1 MEQSRRALEL
11 VTRIGEVLLKNGG
24 EIFRVQQTMQLVA
37 KAYGI
42 PGFQV
47 YVLANGLFVS
57 MQEEGRTITLPVR
70 ETAAPLQEQP
80 GREHLANQ
88 TLASQVRYV
97 PLSSVHL
104 GRVAAVNNLS
114 REIVAQKYTVEE
126 ASRKIEQ
133 IDKLP
138 FTSNAVQTLMSGL
151 GAGAFCILFGGSLL
165 DSAAAFLSG
174 LVLWIFVLFLTAR
187 GANKIMVNILAS
199 ALVTAMGVLFFH
211 LFSFGDSMDMIVIGS
226 IVPLLPGVPLTN
238 SIRDYLNGDY
248 LSGTI
253 RMIDAVLVAFVA
265 TVAFGVLFQVPK
277 EQYAFSGICGAA
289 GWLCYLLVM
298 QNYPSTTIASFAAAV
313 VLTMMSRIFA
323 VWRKTP
329 VTVFL
334 ICGIF
339 PLVPGAGIY
348 YTAYYFIMGDN
359 AMALSKGIET
369 IKIAVAIALAIV
381 FVFSMPNPVAAA
393 LRRRK

>member
-57 MQEEGRTITLPVR
+57 MQEEGRTITRPV
-70 ETAAPLQEQP
+70 ESGDAAGQEHLFGQ
-80 GREHLANQ
+80 EHLASQ
-88 TLASQVRYV
+88 AHLASQVRYV

-151 GAGAFCILFGGSLL
+151 GAGAFCILFGGSML

-253 RMIDAVLVAFVA
+253 RMIDAVLVA
-265 TVAFGVLFQVPK
+265 
-277 EQYAFSGICGAA
+277 C
-289 GWLCYLLVM
+289 C
-298 QNYPSTTIASFAAAV
+298 
-313 VLTMMSRIFA
+313 
-323 VWRKTP
+323 
-329 VTVFL
+329 
-334 ICGIF
+334 
-339 PLVPGAGIY
+339 
-348 YTAYYFIMGDN
+348 
-359 AMALSKGIET
+359 
-369 IKIAVAIALAIV
+369 IALGVGIV
-381 FVFSMPNPVAAA
+381 LRVFQLVTA
-393 LRRRK
+393 

>member
-57 MQEEGRTITLPVR
+57 MQEEGRTITRPV
-70 ETAAPLQEQP
+70 ESGDAAGQAHLFGQ
-80 GREHLANQ
+80 EHLASQ
-88 TLASQVRYV
+88 AHLASQVRYV

-211 LFSFGDSMDMIVIGS
+211 LFSFGNSMDMIVIGS

-253 RMIDAVLVAFVA
+253 RMIDAVLVA
-265 TVAFGVLFQVPK
+265 
-277 EQYAFSGICGAA
+277 C
-289 GWLCYLLVM
+289 C
-298 QNYPSTTIASFAAAV
+298 
-313 VLTMMSRIFA
+313 
-323 VWRKTP
+323 
-329 VTVFL
+329 
-334 ICGIF
+334 
-339 PLVPGAGIY
+339 
-348 YTAYYFIMGDN
+348 
-359 AMALSKGIET
+359 
-369 IKIAVAIALAIV
+369 IALGVGIV
-381 FVFSMPNPVAAA
+381 LRVFQLVTA
-393 LRRRK
+393 

>member
-57 MQEEGRTITLPVR
+57 MQEEGRTITRPV
-70 ETAAPLQEQP
+70 ESGDAAGQEYLFGQ
-80 GREHLANQ
+80 EHLASQ
-88 TLASQVRYV
+88 ARLASQVRYV
-97 PLSSVHL
+97 QLSSVHL

-253 RMIDAVLVAFVA
+253 RMIDAVLVA
-265 TVAFGVLFQVPK
+265 
-277 EQYAFSGICGAA
+277 C
-289 GWLCYLLVM
+289 C
-298 QNYPSTTIASFAAAV
+298 
-313 VLTMMSRIFA
+313 
-323 VWRKTP
+323 
-329 VTVFL
+329 
-334 ICGIF
+334 
-339 PLVPGAGIY
+339 
-348 YTAYYFIMGDN
+348 
-359 AMALSKGIET
+359 
-369 IKIAVAIALAIV
+369 IALGVGIV
-381 FVFSMPNPVAAA
+381 LRVFQLVTA
-393 LRRRK
+393 

>member
-57 MQEEGRTITLPVR
+57 MQEEGRTITRPV
-70 ETAAPLQEQP
+70 ESGDAAGQEQLF
-80 GREHLANQ
+80 GQEHLASRAH
-88 TLASQVRYV
+88 LASQVRYV

-199 ALVTAMGVLFFH
+199 ALVTAMGVLFSH

-253 RMIDAVLVAFVA
+253 RMIDAVLVA
-265 TVAFGVLFQVPK
+265 
-277 EQYAFSGICGAA
+277 C
-289 GWLCYLLVM
+289 C
-298 QNYPSTTIASFAAAV
+298 
-313 VLTMMSRIFA
+313 
-323 VWRKTP
+323 
-329 VTVFL
+329 
-334 ICGIF
+334 
-339 PLVPGAGIY
+339 
-348 YTAYYFIMGDN
+348 
-359 AMALSKGIET
+359 
-369 IKIAVAIALAIV
+369 IALGVGIVLRVFQMVTAI
-381 FVFSMPNPVAAA
+381 
-393 LRRRK
+393 

>member
-57 MQEEGRTITLPVR
+57 MQEEGRTITRPV
-70 ETAAPLQEQP
+70 ESGDAAGQEYLFGQ
-80 GREHLANQ
+80 EHLASQ
-88 TLASQVRYV
+88 ARLASQVRYV

-253 RMIDAVLVAFVA
+253 RMIDAVLVA
-265 TVAFGVLFQVPK
+265 
-277 EQYAFSGICGAA
+277 C
-289 GWLCYLLVM
+289 C
-298 QNYPSTTIASFAAAV
+298 
-313 VLTMMSRIFA
+313 
-323 VWRKTP
+323 
-329 VTVFL
+329 
-334 ICGIF
+334 
-339 PLVPGAGIY
+339 
-348 YTAYYFIMGDN
+348 
-359 AMALSKGIET
+359 
-369 IKIAVAIALAIV
+369 IALGVGIV
-381 FVFSMPNPVAAA
+381 LRVFQLVTA
-393 LRRRK
+393 

>member
-57 MQEEGRTITLPVR
+57 MQEEGRTITRPV
-70 ETAAPLQEQP
+70 ESGDAAGQEQLF
-80 GREHLANQ
+80 GQAHLASRAH
-88 TLASQVRYV
+88 LASQVRYV

-174 LVLWIFVLFLTAR
+174 LALWLFVLFLTAR

-253 RMIDAVLVAFVA
+253 RMIDAVLVA
-265 TVAFGVLFQVPK
+265 
-277 EQYAFSGICGAA
+277 C
-289 GWLCYLLVM
+289 C
-298 QNYPSTTIASFAAAV
+298 
-313 VLTMMSRIFA
+313 
-323 VWRKTP
+323 
-329 VTVFL
+329 
-334 ICGIF
+334 
-339 PLVPGAGIY
+339 
-348 YTAYYFIMGDN
+348 
-359 AMALSKGIET
+359 
-369 IKIAVAIALAIV
+369 IALGVGIV
-381 FVFSMPNPVAAA
+381 LRVFQLVTA
-393 LRRRK
+393 

>member
-1 MEQSRRALEL
+1 MLHWSIEIKISCRQKGETVLEQSRRALEL

-57 MQEEGRTITLPVR
+57 MQEEGRTITRPV
-70 ETAAPLQEQP
+70 ESGDAAGQEHLFGQ
-80 GREHLANQ
+80 EHLASQ
-88 TLASQVRYV
+88 AHLASQVRYV

-126 ASRKIEQ
+126 ASWKIEQ

-253 RMIDAVLVAFVA
+253 RMIDAVLVA
-265 TVAFGVLFQVPK
+265 
-277 EQYAFSGICGAA
+277 C
-289 GWLCYLLVM
+289 C
-298 QNYPSTTIASFAAAV
+298 
-313 VLTMMSRIFA
+313 
-323 VWRKTP
+323 
-329 VTVFL
+329 
-334 ICGIF
+334 
-339 PLVPGAGIY
+339 
-348 YTAYYFIMGDN
+348 
-359 AMALSKGIET
+359 
-369 IKIAVAIALAIV
+369 IALGVGIV
-381 FVFSMPNPVAAA
+381 LRVFQLVTA
-393 LRRRK
+393 

>member
-57 MQEEGRTITLPVR
+57 MQEEGRTITRPV
-70 ETAAPLQEQP
+70 ESGDAAGQ
-80 GREHLANQ
+80 EHLFGQAHLASQ
-88 TLASQVRYV
+88 ARLASQVRYV

-211 LFSFGDSMDMIVIGS
+211 LFSFGNSMDMIVIGS

-253 RMIDAVLVAFVA
+253 RMIDAVLVA
-265 TVAFGVLFQVPK
+265 
-277 EQYAFSGICGAA
+277 C
-289 GWLCYLLVM
+289 C
-298 QNYPSTTIASFAAAV
+298 
-313 VLTMMSRIFA
+313 
-323 VWRKTP
+323 
-329 VTVFL
+329 
-334 ICGIF
+334 
-339 PLVPGAGIY
+339 
-348 YTAYYFIMGDN
+348 
-359 AMALSKGIET
+359 
-369 IKIAVAIALAIV
+369 IALGVGIV
-381 FVFSMPNPVAAA
+381 LRVFQLVTA
-393 LRRRK
+393 

>member
-1 MEQSRRALEL
+1 MEIKISCRQKGETVLEQSRRALEL

-57 MQEEGRTITLPVR
+57 MQEEGRTITRPV
-70 ETAAPLQEQP
+70 ESGDAVGQEHLFGQ
-80 GREHLANQ
+80 EHLASQ
-88 TLASQVRYV
+88 AHLASQVRYV

-253 RMIDAVLVAFVA
+253 RMIDAVLVA
-265 TVAFGVLFQVPK
+265 
-277 EQYAFSGICGAA
+277 C
-289 GWLCYLLVM
+289 C
-298 QNYPSTTIASFAAAV
+298 
-313 VLTMMSRIFA
+313 
-323 VWRKTP
+323 
-329 VTVFL
+329 
-334 ICGIF
+334 
-339 PLVPGAGIY
+339 
-348 YTAYYFIMGDN
+348 
-359 AMALSKGIET
+359 
-369 IKIAVAIALAIV
+369 IALGVGIV
-381 FVFSMPNPVAAA
+381 LRVFQLVTA
-393 LRRRK
+393 

>member
-57 MQEEGRTITLPVR
+57 MQEEGRTITRPV
-70 ETAAPLQEQP
+70 ESSDAAGQEHLFGQ
-80 GREHLANQ
+80 EHLASQ
-88 TLASQVRYV
+88 AHLASQVRYV

-253 RMIDAVLVAFVA
+253 RMIDAVLVA
-265 TVAFGVLFQVPK
+265 
-277 EQYAFSGICGAA
+277 C
-289 GWLCYLLVM
+289 C
-298 QNYPSTTIASFAAAV
+298 
-313 VLTMMSRIFA
+313 
-323 VWRKTP
+323 
-329 VTVFL
+329 
-334 ICGIF
+334 
-339 PLVPGAGIY
+339 
-348 YTAYYFIMGDN
+348 
-359 AMALSKGIET
+359 
-369 IKIAVAIALAIV
+369 IALGVGIV
-381 FVFSMPNPVAAA
+381 LRVFQLVTA
-393 LRRRK
+393 

>member
-57 MQEEGRTITLPVR
+57 MQEEGRTITRPV
-70 ETAAPLQEQP
+70 ESADAAGQEHLFGQ
-80 GREHLANQ
+80 EHLASQ
-88 TLASQVRYV
+88 AHLASQVRYV
-97 PLSSVHL
+97 PRSSVHL

-253 RMIDAVLVAFVA
+253 RMIDAVLVA
-265 TVAFGVLFQVPK
+265 
-277 EQYAFSGICGAA
+277 C
-289 GWLCYLLVM
+289 C
-298 QNYPSTTIASFAAAV
+298 
-313 VLTMMSRIFA
+313 
-323 VWRKTP
+323 
-329 VTVFL
+329 
-334 ICGIF
+334 
-339 PLVPGAGIY
+339 
-348 YTAYYFIMGDN
+348 
-359 AMALSKGIET
+359 
-369 IKIAVAIALAIV
+369 IALGVGIV
-381 FVFSMPNPVAAA
+381 LRVFQLVTA
-393 LRRRK
+393 

>member
-57 MQEEGRTITLPVR
+57 MQEEGRTITWPV
-70 ETAAPLQEQP
+70 ESGDAAGQEHLFGQ
-80 GREHLANQ
+80 EHLASQ
-88 TLASQVRYV
+88 AHLASQVRYV

-253 RMIDAVLVAFVA
+253 RMIDAVLVA
-265 TVAFGVLFQVPK
+265 
-277 EQYAFSGICGAA
+277 C
-289 GWLCYLLVM
+289 C
-298 QNYPSTTIASFAAAV
+298 
-313 VLTMMSRIFA
+313 
-323 VWRKTP
+323 
-329 VTVFL
+329 
-334 ICGIF
+334 
-339 PLVPGAGIY
+339 
-348 YTAYYFIMGDN
+348 
-359 AMALSKGIET
+359 
-369 IKIAVAIALAIV
+369 IALGVGIV
-381 FVFSMPNPVAAA
+381 LRVFQLVTA
-393 LRRRK
+393 

>member
-1 MEQSRRALEL
+1 MLHWSIEIKISCRQKGETVLEQSRRALEL

-57 MQEEGRTITLPVR
+57 MQEEGRTITRPV
-70 ETAAPLQEQP
+70 ESGDAAGQEHLFGQ
-80 GREHLANQ
+80 EHLASQ
-88 TLASQVRYV
+88 AHLASQVRYV

-253 RMIDAVLVAFVA
+253 RMIDALLIAASIAIGTGLVLSLYSLLTGVVVA
-265 TVAFGVLFQVPK
+265 
-277 EQYAFSGICGAA
+277 
-289 GWLCYLLVM
+289 
-298 QNYPSTTIASFAAAV
+298 
-313 VLTMMSRIFA
+313 
-323 VWRKTP
+323 
-329 VTVFL
+329 
-334 ICGIF
+334 
-339 PLVPGAGIY
+339 
-348 YTAYYFIMGDN
+348 
-359 AMALSKGIET
+359 
-369 IKIAVAIALAIV
+369 
-381 FVFSMPNPVAAA
+381 
-393 LRRRK
+393 

>member
-57 MQEEGRTITLPVR
+57 MQEEGRTITRPV
-70 ETAAPLQEQP
+70 ESGDAAGQEHLFGQ
-80 GREHLANQ
+80 EHLACQ
-88 TLASQVRYV
+88 AHLASQVRYV

-211 LFSFGDSMDMIVIGS
+211 LFSFGNSMDMIVIGS

-253 RMIDAVLVAFVA
+253 RMIDAVLVA
-265 TVAFGVLFQVPK
+265 
-277 EQYAFSGICGAA
+277 C
-289 GWLCYLLVM
+289 C
-298 QNYPSTTIASFAAAV
+298 
-313 VLTMMSRIFA
+313 
-323 VWRKTP
+323 
-329 VTVFL
+329 
-334 ICGIF
+334 
-339 PLVPGAGIY
+339 
-348 YTAYYFIMGDN
+348 
-359 AMALSKGIET
+359 
-369 IKIAVAIALAIV
+369 IALGVGIV
-381 FVFSMPNPVAAA
+381 LRVFQLVTA
-393 LRRRK
+393 

>member
-1 MEQSRRALEL
+1 MLHWSIEIKISCRQKGETVLEQSRRALEL

-57 MQEEGRTITLPVR
+57 MQEEGRTITRPV
-70 ETAAPLQEQP
+70 ESGDAAGQEQLF
-80 GREHLANQ
+80 GQEHLASRAH
-88 TLASQVRYV
+88 LASQVRYV

-126 ASRKIEQ
+126 ASQKIEQ

-253 RMIDAVLVAFVA
+253 RMIDAVLVA
-265 TVAFGVLFQVPK
+265 
-277 EQYAFSGICGAA
+277 C
-289 GWLCYLLVM
+289 C
-298 QNYPSTTIASFAAAV
+298 
-313 VLTMMSRIFA
+313 
-323 VWRKTP
+323 
-329 VTVFL
+329 
-334 ICGIF
+334 
-339 PLVPGAGIY
+339 
-348 YTAYYFIMGDN
+348 
-359 AMALSKGIET
+359 
-369 IKIAVAIALAIV
+369 IALGVGIV
-381 FVFSMPNPVAAA
+381 LRVFQLVTA
-393 LRRRK
+393 

>member
-1 MEQSRRALEL
+1 MLHWSIEIKISCRQKGETVLEQSRRALEL

-57 MQEEGRTITLPVR
+57 MQEEGRTITRPV
-70 ETAAPLQEQP
+70 ESGDAAGQAHLFGQ
-80 GREHLANQ
+80 EHLASQ
-88 TLASQVRYV
+88 AHLASQVRYV

-253 RMIDAVLVAFVA
+253 RMIDAVLVA
-265 TVAFGVLFQVPK
+265 
-277 EQYAFSGICGAA
+277 C
-289 GWLCYLLVM
+289 C
-298 QNYPSTTIASFAAAV
+298 
-313 VLTMMSRIFA
+313 
-323 VWRKTP
+323 
-329 VTVFL
+329 
-334 ICGIF
+334 
-339 PLVPGAGIY
+339 
-348 YTAYYFIMGDN
+348 
-359 AMALSKGIET
+359 
-369 IKIAVAIALAIV
+369 IALGVGIV
-381 FVFSMPNPVAAA
+381 LRVFQLVTA
-393 LRRRK
+393 

>member
-1 MEQSRRALEL
+1 MLHWSIEIKISCRQKGETVLEQSRRALEL

-57 MQEEGRTITLPVR
+57 MQEEGRTITRPVR

-80 GREHLANQ
+80 GREHLASQ
-88 TLASQVRYV
+88 ARLASQVRYV

-253 RMIDAVLVAFVA
+253 RMIDAVLVA
-265 TVAFGVLFQVPK
+265 
-277 EQYAFSGICGAA
+277 C
-289 GWLCYLLVM
+289 C
-298 QNYPSTTIASFAAAV
+298 
-313 VLTMMSRIFA
+313 
-323 VWRKTP
+323 
-329 VTVFL
+329 
-334 ICGIF
+334 
-339 PLVPGAGIY
+339 
-348 YTAYYFIMGDN
+348 
-359 AMALSKGIET
+359 
-369 IKIAVAIALAIV
+369 IALGVGIV
-381 FVFSMPNPVAAA
+381 LRVFQLVTA
-393 LRRRK
+393 

>member
-57 MQEEGRTITLPVR
+57 MQEEGRTITRPV
-70 ETAAPLQEQP
+70 ESGDAAGQEHLFGQEYLF
-80 GREHLANQ
+80 GQEHLASQ
-88 TLASQVRYV
+88 ARLASQVRYV

-253 RMIDAVLVAFVA
+253 RMIDAVLVA
-265 TVAFGVLFQVPK
+265 
-277 EQYAFSGICGAA
+277 C
-289 GWLCYLLVM
+289 C
-298 QNYPSTTIASFAAAV
+298 
-313 VLTMMSRIFA
+313 
-323 VWRKTP
+323 
-329 VTVFL
+329 
-334 ICGIF
+334 
-339 PLVPGAGIY
+339 
-348 YTAYYFIMGDN
+348 
-359 AMALSKGIET
+359 
-369 IKIAVAIALAIV
+369 IALGVGIV
-381 FVFSMPNPVAAA
+381 LRVFQLVTA
-393 LRRRK
+393 

>member
-1 MEQSRRALEL
+1 MLHWSIEIKISCRQKGETVLEQSRRALEL

-57 MQEEGRTITLPVR
+57 MQEEGRTITRPV
-70 ETAAPLQEQP
+70 ESGDAAGQE
-80 GREHLANQ
+80 H
-88 TLASQVRYV
+88 LASQVRYV

-253 RMIDAVLVAFVA
+253 RMIDAVLVA
-265 TVAFGVLFQVPK
+265 
-277 EQYAFSGICGAA
+277 C
-289 GWLCYLLVM
+289 C
-298 QNYPSTTIASFAAAV
+298 
-313 VLTMMSRIFA
+313 
-323 VWRKTP
+323 
-329 VTVFL
+329 
-334 ICGIF
+334 
-339 PLVPGAGIY
+339 
-348 YTAYYFIMGDN
+348 
-359 AMALSKGIET
+359 
-369 IKIAVAIALAIV
+369 IALGVGIV
-381 FVFSMPNPVAAA
+381 LRVFQLVTA
-393 LRRRK
+393 

>member
-57 MQEEGRTITLPVR
+57 MQEEGRTITRPV
-70 ETAAPLQEQP
+70 ESGEAAGQEHLFGQ
-80 GREHLANQ
+80 EHLASQ
-88 TLASQVRYV
+88 AHLASQVRYV

-211 LFSFGDSMDMIVIGS
+211 LFSFGNSMDMIVIGS

-253 RMIDAVLVAFVA
+253 RMIDAVLVA
-265 TVAFGVLFQVPK
+265 
-277 EQYAFSGICGAA
+277 C
-289 GWLCYLLVM
+289 C
-298 QNYPSTTIASFAAAV
+298 
-313 VLTMMSRIFA
+313 
-323 VWRKTP
+323 
-329 VTVFL
+329 
-334 ICGIF
+334 
-339 PLVPGAGIY
+339 
-348 YTAYYFIMGDN
+348 
-359 AMALSKGIET
+359 
-369 IKIAVAIALAIV
+369 IALGVGIV
-381 FVFSMPNPVAAA
+381 LRVFQLVTA
-393 LRRRK
+393 

>member
-1 MEQSRRALEL
+1 MEIKISCRQKGETVLEQSRRALEL

-57 MQEEGRTITLPVR
+57 MQEEGRTITRPV
-70 ETAAPLQEQP
+70 ESGDAAGQEHLFGQ
-80 GREHLANQ
+80 EHLACQ
-88 TLASQVRYV
+88 AHLASQVRYV

-253 RMIDAVLVAFVA
+253 RMIDAVLVA
-265 TVAFGVLFQVPK
+265 
-277 EQYAFSGICGAA
+277 C
-289 GWLCYLLVM
+289 C
-298 QNYPSTTIASFAAAV
+298 
-313 VLTMMSRIFA
+313 
-323 VWRKTP
+323 
-329 VTVFL
+329 
-334 ICGIF
+334 
-339 PLVPGAGIY
+339 
-348 YTAYYFIMGDN
+348 
-359 AMALSKGIET
+359 
-369 IKIAVAIALAIV
+369 IALGVGIV
-381 FVFSMPNPVAAA
+381 LRVFQLVTA
-393 LRRRK
+393 

>member
-1 MEQSRRALEL
+1 LEQSRRALEL

-57 MQEEGRTITLPVR
+57 MQEEGRTITRPV
-70 ETAAPLQEQP
+70 ESGDAAGQEHLFGQ
-80 GREHLANQ
+80 EHLASQ
-88 TLASQVRYV
+88 AHLASQVRYV

-253 RMIDAVLVAFVA
+253 RMIDAVLVA
-265 TVAFGVLFQVPK
+265 
-277 EQYAFSGICGAA
+277 C
-289 GWLCYLLVM
+289 C
-298 QNYPSTTIASFAAAV
+298 
-313 VLTMMSRIFA
+313 
-323 VWRKTP
+323 
-329 VTVFL
+329 
-334 ICGIF
+334 
-339 PLVPGAGIY
+339 
-348 YTAYYFIMGDN
+348 
-359 AMALSKGIET
+359 
-369 IKIAVAIALAIV
+369 IALGVGIV
-381 FVFSMPNPVAAA
+381 LRVFQLVTA
-393 LRRRK
+393 

>member
-57 MQEEGRTITLPVR
+57 MQEEGRTITRPV
-70 ETAAPLQEQP
+70 ESGDAAGQEYLFGQ
-80 GREHLANQ
+80 EHLASRAH
-88 TLASQVRYV
+88 LARQVRYV

-253 RMIDAVLVAFVA
+253 RMIDAVLVA
-265 TVAFGVLFQVPK
+265 
-277 EQYAFSGICGAA
+277 C
-289 GWLCYLLVM
+289 C
-298 QNYPSTTIASFAAAV
+298 
-313 VLTMMSRIFA
+313 
-323 VWRKTP
+323 
-329 VTVFL
+329 
-334 ICGIF
+334 
-339 PLVPGAGIY
+339 
-348 YTAYYFIMGDN
+348 
-359 AMALSKGIET
+359 
-369 IKIAVAIALAIV
+369 IALGVGIVLRVFQLVTAI
-381 FVFSMPNPVAAA
+381 
-393 LRRRK
+393 

>member
-1 MEQSRRALEL
+1 MLHWSIEIKISCRQKGETVLEQSRRALEL

-57 MQEEGRTITLPVR
+57 MQEEGRTITRPV
-70 ETAAPLQEQP
+70 ESGDAAGQEHLFGQ
-80 GREHLANQ
+80 EHLASRAH
-88 TLASQVRYV
+88 LASQVRYV

-253 RMIDAVLVAFVA
+253 RMIDAVLVA
-265 TVAFGVLFQVPK
+265 
-277 EQYAFSGICGAA
+277 C
-289 GWLCYLLVM
+289 C
-298 QNYPSTTIASFAAAV
+298 
-313 VLTMMSRIFA
+313 
-323 VWRKTP
+323 
-329 VTVFL
+329 
-334 ICGIF
+334 
-339 PLVPGAGIY
+339 
-348 YTAYYFIMGDN
+348 
-359 AMALSKGIET
+359 
-369 IKIAVAIALAIV
+369 IALGVGIV
-381 FVFSMPNPVAAA
+381 LRVFQLVTA
-393 LRRRK
+393 

>member
-57 MQEEGRTITLPVR
+57 MQEEGRTITRPV
-70 ETAAPLQEQP
+70 ESGDAA
-80 GREHLANQ
+80 GREHLFGQEHLASQ
-88 TLASQVRYV
+88 AHLASQVRYV

-104 GRVAAVNNLS
+104 GRVAAVNNLC

-253 RMIDAVLVAFVA
+253 RMIDAVLVA
-265 TVAFGVLFQVPK
+265 
-277 EQYAFSGICGAA
+277 C
-289 GWLCYLLVM
+289 C
-298 QNYPSTTIASFAAAV
+298 
-313 VLTMMSRIFA
+313 
-323 VWRKTP
+323 
-329 VTVFL
+329 
-334 ICGIF
+334 
-339 PLVPGAGIY
+339 
-348 YTAYYFIMGDN
+348 
-359 AMALSKGIET
+359 
-369 IKIAVAIALAIV
+369 IALGVGIV
-381 FVFSMPNPVAAA
+381 LRVFQLVTA
-393 LRRRK
+393 

>member
-1 MEQSRRALEL
+1 MEIKISCRQKGETVLEQSRRALEL

-57 MQEEGRTITLPVR
+57 MQEEGRTITRPV
-70 ETAAPLQEQP
+70 ESGDAADQEHLFGQ
-80 GREHLANQ
+80 EHLASQ
-88 TLASQVRYV
+88 AHLASQVRYV

-253 RMIDAVLVAFVA
+253 RMIDAVLVA
-265 TVAFGVLFQVPK
+265 
-277 EQYAFSGICGAA
+277 C
-289 GWLCYLLVM
+289 C
-298 QNYPSTTIASFAAAV
+298 
-313 VLTMMSRIFA
+313 
-323 VWRKTP
+323 
-329 VTVFL
+329 
-334 ICGIF
+334 
-339 PLVPGAGIY
+339 
-348 YTAYYFIMGDN
+348 
-359 AMALSKGIET
+359 
-369 IKIAVAIALAIV
+369 IALGVGIV
-381 FVFSMPNPVAAA
+381 LRVFQLVTA
-393 LRRRK
+393 

>member
-1 MEQSRRALEL
+1 MEIKISCRQKGETVLEQSRRALEL

-57 MQEEGRTITLPVR
+57 MQEEGRTITRPV
-70 ETAAPLQEQP
+70 ESGDAA
-80 GREHLANQ
+80 GREHLFGQEHLASQ
-88 TLASQVRYV
+88 AHLASQVRYV

-199 ALVTAMGVLFFH
+199 ALVTAMGVLSFH

-253 RMIDAVLVAFVA
+253 RMIDAVLVA
-265 TVAFGVLFQVPK
+265 
-277 EQYAFSGICGAA
+277 C
-289 GWLCYLLVM
+289 C
-298 QNYPSTTIASFAAAV
+298 
-313 VLTMMSRIFA
+313 
-323 VWRKTP
+323 
-329 VTVFL
+329 
-334 ICGIF
+334 
-339 PLVPGAGIY
+339 
-348 YTAYYFIMGDN
+348 
-359 AMALSKGIET
+359 
-369 IKIAVAIALAIV
+369 IALGVGIV
-381 FVFSMPNPVAAA
+381 LRVFQLVTA
-393 LRRRK
+393 

>member
-1 MEQSRRALEL
+1 MLHWSIEIKISCRQKGETVLEQSRRALEL

-57 MQEEGRTITLPVR
+57 MQEEGRTITRPV
-70 ETAAPLQEQP
+70 ESGDAAGQEHLFGQ
-80 GREHLANQ
+80 EHLASRAH
-88 TLASQVRYV
+88 LASQVRYV

-133 IDKLP
+133 IDKLS

-253 RMIDAVLVAFVA
+253 RMIDAVLVA
-265 TVAFGVLFQVPK
+265 
-277 EQYAFSGICGAA
+277 C
-289 GWLCYLLVM
+289 C
-298 QNYPSTTIASFAAAV
+298 
-313 VLTMMSRIFA
+313 
-323 VWRKTP
+323 
-329 VTVFL
+329 
-334 ICGIF
+334 
-339 PLVPGAGIY
+339 
-348 YTAYYFIMGDN
+348 
-359 AMALSKGIET
+359 
-369 IKIAVAIALAIV
+369 IALGVGIV
-381 FVFSMPNPVAAA
+381 LRVFQLVTA
-393 LRRRK
+393 

>member
-1 MEQSRRALEL
+1 MEIKISCRQKGETVLEQSRRALEL

-57 MQEEGRTITLPVR
+57 MQEEGRTITRPV
-70 ETAAPLQEQP
+70 ESGDAA
-80 GREHLANQ
+80 GREHLFGQEHLASQ
-88 TLASQVRYV
+88 AHLASQVRYV

-211 LFSFGDSMDMIVIGS
+211 LFFFGDSMDMIVIGS

-253 RMIDAVLVAFVA
+253 RMIDAVLVA
-265 TVAFGVLFQVPK
+265 
-277 EQYAFSGICGAA
+277 C
-289 GWLCYLLVM
+289 C
-298 QNYPSTTIASFAAAV
+298 
-313 VLTMMSRIFA
+313 
-323 VWRKTP
+323 
-329 VTVFL
+329 
-334 ICGIF
+334 
-339 PLVPGAGIY
+339 
-348 YTAYYFIMGDN
+348 
-359 AMALSKGIET
+359 
-369 IKIAVAIALAIV
+369 IALGVGIV
-381 FVFSMPNPVAAA
+381 LRVFQLVTA
-393 LRRRK
+393 

>member
-47 YVLANGLFVS
+47 YVL
-57 MQEEGRTITLPVR
+57 
-70 ETAAPLQEQP
+70 
-80 GREHLANQ
+80 
-88 TLASQVRYV
+88 
-97 PLSSVHL
+97 SSVHL

-138 FTSNAVQTLMSGL
+138 FTSNAVQTLVSGL

-253 RMIDAVLVAFVA
+253 RMIDAVLVA
-265 TVAFGVLFQVPK
+265 
-277 EQYAFSGICGAA
+277 C
-289 GWLCYLLVM
+289 C
-298 QNYPSTTIASFAAAV
+298 
-313 VLTMMSRIFA
+313 
-323 VWRKTP
+323 
-329 VTVFL
+329 
-334 ICGIF
+334 
-339 PLVPGAGIY
+339 
-348 YTAYYFIMGDN
+348 
-359 AMALSKGIET
+359 
-369 IKIAVAIALAIV
+369 IALGVGIV
-381 FVFSMPNPVAAA
+381 LRVFQLVTA
-393 LRRRK
+393 

>member
-1 MEQSRRALEL
+1 M
-11 VTRIGEVLLKNGG
+11 
-24 EIFRVQQTMQLVA
+24 
-37 KAYGI
+37 
-42 PGFQV
+42 
-47 YVLANGLFVS
+47 
-57 MQEEGRTITLPVR
+57 
-70 ETAAPLQEQP
+70 
-80 GREHLANQ
+80 
-88 TLASQVRYV
+88 
-97 PLSSVHL
+97 HL

-126 ASRKIEQ
+126 ASWKIEQ

-253 RMIDAVLVAFVA
+253 RMIDAVLVA
-265 TVAFGVLFQVPK
+265 
-277 EQYAFSGICGAA
+277 C
-289 GWLCYLLVM
+289 C
-298 QNYPSTTIASFAAAV
+298 
-313 VLTMMSRIFA
+313 
-323 VWRKTP
+323 
-329 VTVFL
+329 
-334 ICGIF
+334 
-339 PLVPGAGIY
+339 
-348 YTAYYFIMGDN
+348 
-359 AMALSKGIET
+359 
-369 IKIAVAIALAIV
+369 IALGVGIV
-381 FVFSMPNPVAAA
+381 LRVFQLVTA
-393 LRRRK
+393 

>member
-57 MQEEGRTITLPVR
+57 MQEEGRTITRPV
-70 ETAAPLQEQP
+70 ESGDAAGQEHLFGQ
-80 GREHLANQ
+80 EHLASQ
-88 TLASQVRYV
+88 AHLASQVRYV

-211 LFSFGDSMDMIVIGS
+211 LFSFGDSMDMIAEEVVFFSDIQYDFS
-226 IVPLLPGVPLTN
+226 IPHQPA
-238 SIRDYLNGDY
+238 I
-248 LSGTI
+248 
-253 RMIDAVLVAFVA
+253 
-265 TVAFGVLFQVPK
+265 
-277 EQYAFSGICGAA
+277 
-289 GWLCYLLVM
+289 
-298 QNYPSTTIASFAAAV
+298 
-313 VLTMMSRIFA
+313 
-323 VWRKTP
+323 
-329 VTVFL
+329 
-334 ICGIF
+334 
-339 PLVPGAGIY
+339 
-348 YTAYYFIMGDN
+348 YFI
-359 AMALSKGIET
+359 
-369 IKIAVAIALAIV
+369 IKLKNI
-381 FVFSMPNPVAAA
+381 P
-393 LRRRK
+393 

>member
-1 MEQSRRALEL
+1 MLHWSIEIKISCRQKGETVLEQSRRALEL

-57 MQEEGRTITLPVR
+57 MQEEGRTITRPV
-70 ETAAPLQEQP
+70 ESSDAAGQEHLFGQ
-80 GREHLANQ
+80 EHLASQ
-88 TLASQVRYV
+88 AHLASQVRYV

-253 RMIDAVLVAFVA
+253 RMIDAVLVA
-265 TVAFGVLFQVPK
+265 
-277 EQYAFSGICGAA
+277 C
-289 GWLCYLLVM
+289 C
-298 QNYPSTTIASFAAAV
+298 
-313 VLTMMSRIFA
+313 
-323 VWRKTP
+323 
-329 VTVFL
+329 
-334 ICGIF
+334 
-339 PLVPGAGIY
+339 
-348 YTAYYFIMGDN
+348 
-359 AMALSKGIET
+359 
-369 IKIAVAIALAIV
+369 IALGVGIV
-381 FVFSMPNPVAAA
+381 LRVFQLVTA
-393 LRRRK
+393 

>member
-1 MEQSRRALEL
+1 MLHWSIEIKISCRQKGETVLEQSRRALEL

-57 MQEEGRTITLPVR
+57 MQEEGRTITRPV
-70 ETAAPLQEQP
+70 ESGDAAGQEQLF
-80 GREHLANQ
+80 GQEHLASRAH
-88 TLASQVRYV
+88 LASQVRYV

-253 RMIDAVLVAFVA
+253 RMIDAVLVA
-265 TVAFGVLFQVPK
+265 
-277 EQYAFSGICGAA
+277 C
-289 GWLCYLLVM
+289 C
-298 QNYPSTTIASFAAAV
+298 
-313 VLTMMSRIFA
+313 
-323 VWRKTP
+323 
-329 VTVFL
+329 
-334 ICGIF
+334 
-339 PLVPGAGIY
+339 
-348 YTAYYFIMGDN
+348 
-359 AMALSKGIET
+359 
-369 IKIAVAIALAIV
+369 IALGVGIV
-381 FVFSMPNPVAAA
+381 LRVFQLVTA
-393 LRRRK
+393 

>member
-1 MEQSRRALEL
+1 MEIKISCRQKGETVLEQSRRALEL

-42 PGFQV
+42 PGL
-47 YVLANGLFVS
+47 LANGLFVS
-57 MQEEGRTITLPVR
+57 MQEEGRTITRPV
-70 ETAAPLQEQP
+70 ESGDAAGQ
-80 GREHLANQ
+80 EHLFGQ
-88 TLASQVRYV
+88 EHLASQVRYV

-114 REIVAQKYTVEE
+114 REIVAQKYKVEE

-253 RMIDAVLVAFVA
+253 RMIDAVLVA
-265 TVAFGVLFQVPK
+265 
-277 EQYAFSGICGAA
+277 C
-289 GWLCYLLVM
+289 C
-298 QNYPSTTIASFAAAV
+298 
-313 VLTMMSRIFA
+313 
-323 VWRKTP
+323 
-329 VTVFL
+329 
-334 ICGIF
+334 
-339 PLVPGAGIY
+339 
-348 YTAYYFIMGDN
+348 
-359 AMALSKGIET
+359 
-369 IKIAVAIALAIV
+369 IALGVGIV
-381 FVFSMPNPVAAA
+381 LRVFQLVTA
-393 LRRRK
+393 

>member
-1 MEQSRRALEL
+1 MEIKISCRQKGETVLEQSRRALEL
-11 VTRIGEVLLKNGG
+11 ITRIGEVLLKNGG

-57 MQEEGRTITLPVR
+57 MQEEGRTITRPV
-70 ETAAPLQEQP
+70 ESGDAAGQEHLFGQ
-80 GREHLANQ
+80 EHLASQ
-88 TLASQVRYV
+88 AHLASQVRYV

-138 FTSNAVQTLMSGL
+138 FTSNTVQTLMSGL

-253 RMIDAVLVAFVA
+253 RMIDAVLVA
-265 TVAFGVLFQVPK
+265 
-277 EQYAFSGICGAA
+277 C
-289 GWLCYLLVM
+289 C
-298 QNYPSTTIASFAAAV
+298 
-313 VLTMMSRIFA
+313 
-323 VWRKTP
+323 
-329 VTVFL
+329 
-334 ICGIF
+334 
-339 PLVPGAGIY
+339 
-348 YTAYYFIMGDN
+348 
-359 AMALSKGIET
+359 
-369 IKIAVAIALAIV
+369 IALGVGIV
-381 FVFSMPNPVAAA
+381 LRVFQLVTA
-393 LRRRK
+393 